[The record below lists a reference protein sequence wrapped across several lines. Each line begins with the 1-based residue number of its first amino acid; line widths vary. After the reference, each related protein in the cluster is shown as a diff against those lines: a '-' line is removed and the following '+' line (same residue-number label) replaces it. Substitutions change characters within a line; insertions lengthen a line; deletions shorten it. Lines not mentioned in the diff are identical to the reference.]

1 MEENKTKKIRTIFPL
16 TSFYA
21 KDSKG
26 AIRSWSIT
34 GYTIDIKGEEVGQ
47 IKFIFG
53 VVSGEYQE
61 EVEWVYEGLQ
71 SRNLEEQILSRI
83 NSRIHN
89 KKKSGYVDNIRDAEN
104 NKRVN
109 LLGLK
114 RPMLAKKYNGMADKI
129 NWQAGMCIQP
139 KLNGERCLINKNDG
153 EITAYSRQGIE
164 FTTLKHITDIV
175 SKIPGD
181 FTLDGELYCHGA
193 KLQTINSWVKRFQP
207 NTLKITY
214 HVYDIMDDYGFSLRN
229 ECIKNIFE
237 NIKESNKDGI
247 LVQVPTFTT
256 RSEQEAI
263 WYRDV
268 FMNDGYEGAMLRDFK
283 TKYQDGK
290 RSSSLIKMKKAMDGE
305 FLVVDIVPSVHGW
318 AILECVT
325 KDGKKFSVSAPGSID
340 EKTEIYFDRDSYI
353 GRYCKIEFFEW
364 TNDNKPF
371 HPVALGFRDTAQE

>member
-89 KKKSGYVDNIRDAEN
+89 KKKSGYVDNIQDAEN

-109 LLGLK
+109 LLGLE
-114 RPMLAKKYNGMADKI
+114 RPMLAKKYKDVVSKI
-129 NWQAGMCIQP
+129 KWKDGVFIQP

-164 FTTLKHITDIV
+164 FTTLDHITIFLK
-175 SKIPGD
+175 SIPGD
-181 FTLDGELYCHGA
+181 FTLDGELYVHGQ
-193 KLQTINSWVKRFQP
+193 KLQTINSWVKRQQP
-207 NTLKITY
+207 NTLKIQY
-214 HVYDIMDDYGFSLRN
+214 HIYDIILESEYSHRKQELQR
-229 ECIKNIFE
+229 IKNLIGNTHSIFF
-237 NIKESNKDGI
+237 
-247 LVQVPTFTT
+247 VP
-256 RSEQEAI
+256 SEIVFDEDYAI
-263 WYRDV
+263 RMRDYYI
-268 FMNDGYEGAMLRDFK
+268 NLGYEGAMIRGFELP
-283 TKYQDGK
+283 YQDGK
-290 RSSSLIKMKKAMDGE
+290 RSNSLLKMKKALDGE
-305 FLVVDIVPSVHGW
+305 FLVVGITASTHGW
-318 AILECVT
+318 AILDCVT
-325 KDGKKFSVSAPGSID
+325 KDGKKFSVSAPGSIE
-340 EKTEIYFDRDSYI
+340 EKTEIYLDKDSYI